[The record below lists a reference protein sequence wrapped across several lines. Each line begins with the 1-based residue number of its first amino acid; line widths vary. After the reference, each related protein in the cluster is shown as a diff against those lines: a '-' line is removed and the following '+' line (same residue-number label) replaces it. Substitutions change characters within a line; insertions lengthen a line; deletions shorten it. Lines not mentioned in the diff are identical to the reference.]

1 MNKIILT
8 LISILLI
15 TQLSVSQNS
24 NASVSGKITDKK
36 ENVSYASVFLKG
48 TNIGTS
54 TNIKGEY
61 SIKNI
66 KPGSYTLQVQAVG
79 YKPYSKK
86 ITLENN
92 RELNLDIFIETD
104 VLGLEEVVVTGN
116 RSKIARKKASSI
128 VNVINEEIFQATQAV
143 TLSGGLNFSP
153 GLRME
158 NDCQNCGFSQ
168 IRMNGLEGPY
178 SQILINSR
186 PIFSGLAGVYGLEL
200 IPSNMIERV
209 EVIRGGGSALY
220 GSNAIAGTIN
230 LLLKDPTQN
239 SYELNLNNSF
249 IGLDDAYEKTATDYS
264 VSFNA
269 SVVGKDNKNG
279 VSIYGFHR
287 NRKPF
292 DANNDSFSEIALM
305 KNVTIGTRLFQKL
318 GTRAKAT
325 IDFFHINEKRRGGNK
340 FDVPN
345 HVADIS
351 EALEHR
357 LTTGALTFEQYY
369 RENDMLS
376 VFVAGQKV
384 NRDSYYGAEQSL
396 ADYGNTKDF
405 TFNTGIQYNAKFTDS
420 ELIVGVEDTYSTLK
434 DTKLGYLD
442 IENAVIVNNVIK
454 SIPYTKDKVIS
465 NQKVNTVGIFSQYD
479 IRLNKVKLSVG
490 GRLDSYTIED
500 KQNDKEKKS
509 KSVFSPRVTFLY
521 NVMPSLQARLSYS
534 AGYRAPQIFDE
545 DLHIETSGA
554 KKVIHK
560 NSPNLKQETSNS
572 YMLSFDY
579 NESYGSS
586 SFGFL
591 LEGFYT
597 KLNNPFAPD
606 RSEPDANGVV
616 TYTRVNAEK
625 GAYVRGANIEL
636 NYIPLQNLKIKA
648 GFTIQE
654 SKYNEAQDFNEKKFL
669 RTPNNY
675 GFFIVD
681 WEPIKSWD
689 VIASGNYTGSM
700 LVAYGEDELRKSKEF
715 MDVGLKF
722 IKNIPINNNKLELSA
737 GFNNL
742 FNSFQKDFDKGVNRD
757 PAYIYGPFNPRTVY
771 FGIKFGSL

>member
-1 MNKIILT
+1 MNKLILL
-8 LISILLI
+8 LISVMLI
-15 TQLSVSQNS
+15 SNLSVSQNS
-24 NASVSGKITDKK
+24 NASITGKITDKDK
-36 ENVSYASVFLKG
+36 GIPYASVFFKG

-54 TNIKGEY
+54 TNVNGEY

-66 KPGSYTLQVQAVG
+66 KPGTYLLQVQVIG
-79 YKPYSKK
+79 YKPYKQSIVLKNNDNLDLN
-86 ITLENN
+86 ITLK
-92 RELNLDIFIETD
+92 TD
-104 VLGLEEVVVTGN
+104 VLGIEEVVVTGN
-116 RSKIARKKASSI
+116 RSRIARKKASSI
-128 VNVINEEIFQATQAV
+128 VNVINDKIFQATQAV

-209 EVIRGGGSALY
+209 EIIRGGGSALY

-230 LLLKDPTQN
+230 LLLKEPNKN
-239 SYELNLNNSF
+239 SYEINLNNSF
-249 IGLDDAYEKTATDYS
+249 IGLDKAYKKTATDYS

-292 DANNDSFSEIALM
+292 DANNDSFSEIALL

-325 IDFFHINEKRRGGNK
+325 VDFFHINEKRRGGNK
-340 FDVPN
+340 FEVPN

-369 RENDMLS
+369 RENDILS

-384 NRDSYYGAEQSL
+384 NRDSYYGAKQSL
-396 ADYGNTKDF
+396 ADYGNTKDL
-405 TFNTGIQYNAKFTDS
+405 TINTGVQYNAKFTNS
-420 ELIVGVEDTYSTLK
+420 ELIVGIEDTYSTLK

-442 IENAVIVNNVIK
+442 VENAVIVSDTIQ
-454 SIPYTKDKVIS
+454 SIPFTKDLIIS
-465 NQKVNTVGIFSQYD
+465 HQKTNTIGVFSQYD
-479 IRLNKVKLSVG
+479 IRFNKVKLSVG
-490 GRLDSYTIED
+490 GRLDSYKIKDEENNVKD
-500 KQNDKEKKS
+500 KS

-521 NVMPSLQARLSYS
+521 DVMSNLQARLSYS

-545 DLHIETSGA
+545 DLHIETSGS

-560 NSPNLKQETSNS
+560 NSPNLKQETSDS

-579 NESYGSS
+579 NKSYGSS

-591 LEGFYT
+591 VEGFYT
-597 KLNNPFAPD
+597 KLNNPFSPD

-616 TYTRVNAEK
+616 TYTRINAEK
-625 GAYVRGANIEL
+625 GAAVKGANIEL
-636 NYIPLQNLKIKA
+636 NYIPLENLKIKA

-654 SKYNEAQDFNEKKFL
+654 SKYKEAQDFNEKRFL

-675 GFFIVD
+675 GFFIID
-681 WEPIKSWD
+681 WEPIENWD
-689 VIASGNYTGSM
+689 VVASGNYTGKM
-700 LVAYGEDELRKSKEF
+700 LVPYGEEELRKSKEF
-715 MDVGLKF
+715 MDVGLK
-722 IKNIPINNNKLELSA
+722 ITKNIPLNNNKLDISL
-737 GFNNL
+737 GLNNL
-742 FNSFQKDFDKGVNRD
+742 FNSYQKDFDKGVDRE
-757 PAYIYGPFNPRTVY
+757 PGYIHGPFNPRTIY
-771 FGIKFGSL
+771 FGVKFGSL